1 MAEADEEEDAAEQ
14 QCVLLRTEQ
23 IAGEKKS
30 KQPRLSVYGETE
42 TAEEEKRKKTRIRWL
57 EYHNFPRDGALV

>member
-23 IAGEKKS
+23 IAGEKK
-30 KQPRLSVYGETE
+30 KQAAKTVGVWRDGNGRRG
-42 TAEEEKRKKTRIRWL
+42 EEEKKQ
-57 EYHNFPRDGALV
+57 ESVG